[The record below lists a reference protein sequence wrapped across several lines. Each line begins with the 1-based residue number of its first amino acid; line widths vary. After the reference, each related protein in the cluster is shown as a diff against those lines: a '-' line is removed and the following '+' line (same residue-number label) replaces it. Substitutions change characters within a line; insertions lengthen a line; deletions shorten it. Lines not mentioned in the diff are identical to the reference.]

1 MAVDFAKSE
10 GYELQPKKSVVIDII
25 ERERERKKKE
35 DQYCRR
41 NSPDNGGHTE
51 AKR

>member
-25 ERERERKKKE
+25 EREREKKE

-41 NSPDNGGHTE
+41 NSPDNGGHTD